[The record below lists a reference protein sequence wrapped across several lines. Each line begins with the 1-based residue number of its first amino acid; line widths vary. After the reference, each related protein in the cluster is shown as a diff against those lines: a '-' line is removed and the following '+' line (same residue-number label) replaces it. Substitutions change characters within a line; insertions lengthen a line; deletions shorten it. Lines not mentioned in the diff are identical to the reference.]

1 MLLLIYMLAF
11 LTVFLVTF
19 TLASLWARRTRVK
32 ARFEGNP
39 GEEVVSPFLRPKPA
53 ASPVKKKVMDWLS
66 ASGQWALKD
75 PKGLSEIQERL
86 IHAGYRHPQALAVF
100 FGIRAMAAFLLPI
113 PYILFYLIIKGKMGF
128 LHVGF
133 AFFLAFLGFFLPNY
147 LLALKVRQRQ
157 NRLDKALPDILDLF
171 VICMEAGLALN
182 AALNKVAEEIKGVYP
197 EFYTELQITAAE
209 LRTGIPWDEAF
220 DNLGRRTGVQSIRS
234 MVGLM
239 IQSDK
244 LGASIGQA
252 LRNHGDFTRTQ
263 RTLRAEE
270 NAAKLPLKLIFP
282 LIFCIF
288 PAMLIVSVGPAVI
301 HVSQKLL
308 PVFRMAR

>member
-1 MLLLIYMLAF
+1 MLLLIYAL
-11 LTVFLVTF
+11 VFVAITLLTF
-19 TLASLWARRTRVK
+19 TVVTLWTRRSRVK
-32 ARFEGNP
+32 ARFAGNP
-39 GEEVVSPFLRPKPA
+39 GEEIATPFLRPKPA
-53 ASPVKKKVMDWLS
+53 ASPIKEQMINWLS

-75 PKGLSEIQERL
+75 PKGLSEIKERL
-86 IHAGYRHPQALAVF
+86 LHAGYRHPQALAVF
-100 FGIRAMAAFLLPI
+100 FGLRAVAAFVLPI
-113 PYILFYLIIKGKMGF
+113 PYILFYLLIKGKVGY
-128 LHVGF
+128 LHIAF
-133 AFFLAFLGFFLPNY
+133 AFFLSLVGFFLPNY
-147 LLALKVRQRQ
+147 LLAFKARQRQ

-182 AALNKVAEEIKGVYP
+182 AALNKVAEEIKGVYHD
-197 EFYTELQITAAE
+197 FYIELQITAAE
-209 LRTGIPWDEAF
+209 LRTGIPWDDAF

-301 HVSQKLL
+301 HISQKLL
-308 PVFRMAR
+308 PVFKMAK